1 MGRVRPEAVKFARWI
16 GVIFA
21 CFLLPDAVT
30 QDNVIRVN
38 VQLVRLLVTV
48 KNAAGALVGTLSKN
62 DFSVYDNGA
71 KQEIA
76 VFEHHTDQPLSIAL
90 LFDTS
95 GSVGI
100 ALKYESEAAI
110 RFLHAVFREGNP
122 DDEVAFYTFN
132 WQVTMQSDY
141 TRRSEQLER
150 KLHGIHAEGGTSLY
164 DAIYLA
170 ANQMQEREGRHV
182 LIIVTDGGD
191 TTSYKDFHQAL
202 EGAQRADAVI
212 YPILVMPIL
221 NDAGRNIGG
230 ENALTTLSN
239 GTGGMVF
246 RPDLGAA
253 LDNAFS
259 DILTALRTQY
269 LIAYYPKDVPLTKNR
284 FHQLRV
290 VVDRP
295 ALQIITR
302 SGYYGD
308 SEDSPHKR

>member
-1 MGRVRPEAVKFARWI
+1 M
-16 GVIFA
+16 
-21 CFLLPDAVT
+21 
-30 QDNVIRVN
+30 
-38 VQLVRLLVTV
+38 
-48 KNAAGALVGTLSKN
+48 GTLSKN

>member
-1 MGRVRPEAVKFARWI
+1 MGRIRPETVRFARWI
-16 GVIFA
+16 VLIFA
-21 CFLLPDAVT
+21 FLLLPDAIP
-30 QDNVIRVN
+30 QDTVIRVN

-48 KNAAGALVGTLSKN
+48 KNGAGDLVGTLGKSN
-62 DFSVYDNGA
+62 FAIYDNGA
-71 KQEIA
+71 KQDVAI
-76 VFEHHTDQPLSIAL
+76 FEHHTDQPLSIAL

-95 GSVGI
+95 ASVGI
-100 ALKYESEAAI
+100 ALKYESESAI
-110 RFLHAVFREGNP
+110 RFLHAVLREGNP

-132 WQVTMQSDY
+132 WQVSLQSDY
-141 TRRSEQLER
+141 TRRAEQLER

-170 ANQMQEREGRHV
+170 SQEMQSREGRHV

-212 YPILVMPIL
+212 YPILVMPIT

-230 ENALTTLSN
+230 ENALTTLSR
-239 GTGGMVF
+239 GTGGLVF
-246 RPDLGAA
+246 KPDLGAA
-253 LDNAFS
+253 LDNAFN
-259 DILTALRTQY
+259 DILSALRTQY
-269 LIAYYPKDVPLTKNR
+269 LLGYYPKDVPLTKNR

-290 VVDRP
+290 TVDRP

-302 SGYYGD
+302 TGYYGD
-308 SEDSPHKR
+308 SEDTPHKR